1 MDQVDE
7 RNIKPFG
14 HKAQRCSTRAAGT
27 ADDLTL
33 AAPYCRKA
41 ASGTSLM
48 PDASFSASSKTE
60 SGASDGA
67 RRPSLPPAGQGRA
80 ERFAHRLRR
89 DLVHHSWMILAGALV
104 RDQAMAAKT

>member
-80 ERFAHRLRR
+80 ERSLTGLDAISFITH
-89 DLVHHSWMILAGALV
+89 G
-104 RDQAMAAKT
+104 